1 VNVLLQTLGDRSG
14 FKLRSAAVIVRDERL
29 LVHRGTDQDV
39 WYLPGGTGEF
49 GETTRETLQRELREE
64 LRVDA
69 DVGRLLWM
77 VEHFFTTP
85 NRRWHQLAWLFE
97 TSLPEGCDA
106 VRRETW
112 EDDQPDG
119 RVIFR
124 WTPLG
129 ELPSLRHAPG
139 FLAAAIRDLPRE
151 PRHLVH
157 RESFV

>member
-1 VNVLLQTLGDRSG
+1 MLLQTLGDRTG
-14 FKLRSAAVIVRDERL
+14 FKLRSAAILVRDGRL
-29 LVHRGTDQDV
+29 LLHRGTDQDV

-49 GETTRETLQRELREE
+49 GETSRDTLVRELREE
-64 LRVDA
+64 LYVDA
-69 DVGRLLWM
+69 DVGRLLFV
-77 VEHFFTTP
+77 VEHFFETP
-85 NRRWHQLAWLFE
+85 ARRWHQIASLFE
-97 TSLPEGCDA
+97 TSLPADCDA

-124 WTPLG
+124 WTPLA
-129 ELPSLRHAPG
+129 ELQSLRFAPG
-139 FLAAAIRDLPRE
+139 FLATAIRDLPRE